1 MRIETKAA
9 AVLTVVI
16 LLSGY
21 ANVACADD
29 SLATPQAIG
38 LPNPCGTSQTNE
50 RVDCRTT
57 GGDQAAA
64 RANVE
69 NAEAEFHRN
78 ERTSA
83 RVKGAFGGAFF
94 VAAGILKLGVIGVAA
109 CAIYPQ
115 YCVALVLVGASVGAV
130 SARG

>member
-29 SLATPQAIG
+29 AHIG
-38 LPNPCGTSQTNE
+38 LPDPCGTSQANE
-50 RVDCRTT
+50 GVNCHTT
-57 GGDQAAA
+57 GSNQAAA
-64 RANVE
+64 QANVE